1 MFEVEESIAQAQEKF
16 NEMVRYVRQEGQSD
30 DAYRAEVRL
39 FRDVLALGRCLLGA
53 WFAGKRG
60 GDVGRAVVTQAGQ
73 VLPRERLKV
82 RRFLSVFGELEL
94 ARCYY
99 HQDGS
104 PGLFPLEEEA
114 NLPEETVSHFVQQL
128 ALGRTAR
135 MTYDEAI
142 AELEELFGFTLRKET
157 LQEMAARVAADADPY
172 YESQGTPRPET
183 EGEILV
189 AAADGKGVPILKGE
203 PAEHRVRLR
212 KGEKHSRKKEAV
224 VTAVYTLAAQPRTAE
239 DVVHEVS
246 DKQPPA
252 KRPKPQNKRLRATLN
267 GKEDAFAWVRDEVAR
282 RDPEGRKRRV
292 CLTDAGTGLQRLAL
306 AMLGGFT
313 LILDLF
319 HALEYLW
326 KAAHV
331 FHPEG
336 SDEAEAF
343 VRERLRM
350 LLKGRVGYVIG
361 GLRQKLTKHRRRLRK
376 PQQKILQTVIGYY
389 EANRRWMH
397 YHEYLAAG
405 YPIGSGAAEGACR
418 HLVKDRMEG
427 SGMRWSL
434 AGAEAILKTR
444 AVSLNGDWDR
454 FWHFHMQRDAQ
465 RRFGARRWSPVV
477 PSAAERTAA

>member
-1 MFEVEESIAQAQEKF
+1 MHLL
-16 NEMVRYVRQEGQSD
+16 RR
-30 DAYRAEVRL
+30 
-39 FRDVLALGRCLLGA
+39 VLALGRCLLGA

-60 GDVGRAVVTQAGQ
+60 GDVGKAIVTASGEL
-73 VLPRERLKV
+73 LPRERSKS
-82 RRFLSVFGELEL
+82 RRYLSVFGELEL

-99 HQDGS
+99 HEEGS

-114 NLPEETVSHFVQQL
+114 NLPEEIPSHFVQQL

-142 AELEELFGFTLRKET
+142 GELEELFGFTLRKET
-157 LQEMAARVAADADPY
+157 LIEMAATVAADADPY

-189 AAADGKGVPILKGE
+189 VAADGKGVPILKGE

-224 VTAVYTLAAQPRTAE
+224 VAAVYTIAAQPRTAE
-239 DVVHEVS
+239 DVVREVR

-252 KRPKPQNKRLRATLN
+252 QRPKPQNKRLRAPLN
-267 GKEDAFAWVRDEVAR
+267 GKEDAFAWVQQEVAR

-350 LLKGRVGYVIG
+350 LLEGRVGHVIG
-361 GLRQKLTKHRRRLRK
+361 GLRQKLTKHRHRLRK
-376 PQQKILQTVIGYY
+376 PQRKVLQTVIGYY

-397 YHEYLAAG
+397 YDDSLAAG
-405 YPIGSGAAEGACR
+405 YPVGSGAAEGACR

-434 AGAEAILKTR
+434 PGAEAILKTR
-444 AVSLNGDWDR
+444 AVFLNGDWDP
-454 FWHFHMQRDAQ
+454 FWQFHMQCDRQ

>member
-1 MFEVEESIAQAQEKF
+1 MFEVEKSIAEAQEKF
-16 NEMVRYVRQEGQSD
+16 NEMVRYVRQEGECD

-39 FRDVLALGRCLLGA
+39 FRDVLALGRCLLAG
-53 WFAGKRG
+53 WFAAQRG
-60 GDVGRAVVTQAGQ
+60 GDVGKAVVTEGGQ
-73 VLPRERLKV
+73 VLPREREKS

-99 HQDGS
+99 HKDGL
-104 PGLFPLEEEA
+104 PGIFPLEEAA
-114 NLPEETVSHFVQQL
+114 NLPEEIPSHFVQQL

-142 AELEELFGFTLRKET
+142 AELEELFGFRLRKEA
-157 LQEMAARVAADADPY
+157 LIEMAATVGADADAY
-172 YESQGTPRPET
+172 YQSQGTPAPET
-183 EGEILV
+183 DGGILAV
-189 AAADGKGVPILKGE
+189 AVDGKGVPMLKAE
-203 PAEHRVRLR
+203 PAEHRVRLC

-224 VTAVYTLAAQPRTAE
+224 VAAVYTIGAQPRTAE
-239 DVVHEVS
+239 DVVREVR
-246 DKQPPA
+246 DKEPPA

-282 RDPEGRKRRV
+282 RDPEGRKQRV

-306 AMLGGFT
+306 AKLDGFT

-319 HALEYLW
+319 HVLEYLW

-336 SDEAEAF
+336 SKEAEAF
-343 VRERLRM
+343 VRERLVM
-350 LLKGRVGYVIG
+350 LLEGKTGYVIG

-376 PQQKILQTVIGYY
+376 PQRKVLQTVIGYY

-397 YHEYLAAG
+397 YDEYLAAG

-434 AGAEAILKTR
+434 PGAEAILKTR
-444 AVSLNGDWDR
+444 ALYLNGDWES
-454 FWHFHMQRDAQ
+454 FWQFHMQSDAQ
-465 RRFGARRWSPVV
+465 RRFGARRWRPVAH
-477 PSAAERTAA
+477 SAAETAAA